1 MSGHSKEPWS
11 VGPFAGHASS
21 GDRLVAACN
30 GHFNNTRGEEV
41 DNENHANAA
50 RIVSCVNALA
60 GLNPDA
66 VAGLVEAANALL
78 DDATTP
84 DDPMSDSCVQRR
96 YVDALAAA
104 LSALEAGR

>member
-66 VAGLVEAANALL
+66 VAGLVEAARDVMDWAG
-78 DDATTP
+78 T
-84 DDPMSDSCVQRR
+84 SDVLRNHGMIRR
-96 YVDALAAA
+96 LAAA